1 MACNR
6 LAAAVLSASPEM
18 DEPKGKHETKTT
30 SLKWI
35 NQSSKYADGLAIHEL
50 SRCRIRQRDGYF
62 QTSRSTMKL
71 AEKPLV
77 SKKRS
82 KSNEAPYGILEK

>member
-18 DEPKGKHETKTT
+18 DEPKRKHETKTT

-50 SRCRIRQRDGYF
+50 P
-62 QTSRSTMKL
+62 
-71 AEKPLV
+71 EV
-77 SKKRS
+77 SYQATGWLF
-82 KSNEAPYGILEK
+82 SNQQKHHEAC